1 MDSGRVIL
9 VTDKDI
15 REAEYNSSLETMETI
30 QPEDHC
36 VVISPHMCKHNHL
49 ILVDEFIRSN
59 LKGEF
64 KNPYTRNCVEF
75 SVDDLQLLQE
85 KRKEFIRNIKNDLHE
100 IFVQFLNVL
109 KMIQEEKVEI
119 LYFSEIAKIFNVIL
133 SALPFF
139 EELENAFGNYND
151 NYGILYK
158 EIKAQVVKS
167 IETFEKDIKEEPNMQ
182 QVRELVSFMTIPDD
196 MKEIIRYIFSNF
208 LNLLTELSEI
218 KAEFEYKNVLVGIFT
233 NLDDIHCMYTTFATL
248 SNMNPID
255 SKIQLILCM
264 IEDEIEKL
272 RASIRS

>member
-1 MDSGRVIL
+1 MDNGRVKL

-30 QPEDHC
+30 QPEERC
-36 VVISPHMCKHNHL
+36 VVIAPHMCKHNHL
-49 ILVDEFIRSN
+49 ILVDEFMRSN

-64 KNPYTRNCVEF
+64 KNPYTRNVVDFPE
-75 SVDDLQLLQE
+75 DDLRLLQE
-85 KRKEFIRNIKNDLHE
+85 KRKEFIKNIKNDLHE
-100 IFVQFLNVL
+100 IFVQFLEVL
-109 KMIQEEKVEI
+109 RMIQRESVEI

-158 EIKAQVVKS
+158 EIKTQVIKS
-167 IETFEKDIKEEPNMQ
+167 IETFEKDIKDEPNMQ
-182 QVRELVSFMTIPDD
+182 QIRELVSFMTIPDE

-218 KAEFEYKNVLVGIFT
+218 KAEFDYKNILVGIFT
-233 NLDDIHCMYTTFATL
+233 NLDDIHCMYTTFGTL
-248 SNMNPID
+248 SNMGPID
-255 SKIQLILCM
+255 TKIQLILCM

-272 RASIRS
+272 RATIRA

>member
-1 MDSGRVIL
+1 MDNGRVKL

-30 QPEDHC
+30 QPEERC
-36 VVISPHMCKHNHL
+36 VVIAPHMCKHNHL

-64 KNPYTRNCVEF
+64 KNPYTRNVVDFPE
-75 SVDDLQLLQE
+75 DDLRLLQE
-85 KRKEFIRNIKNDLHE
+85 KRKEFIKNIKNDLHE
-100 IFVQFLNVL
+100 IFVQFLEVL
-109 KMIQEEKVEI
+109 RMIQRESVEI

-158 EIKAQVVKS
+158 EIKTQVIKS
-167 IETFEKDIKEEPNMQ
+167 IETFEKDIKDEPNMQ
-182 QVRELVSFMTIPDD
+182 QIRELVSFMTIPDE

-218 KAEFEYKNVLVGIFT
+218 KAEFDYKNILVGIFT
-233 NLDDIHCMYTTFATL
+233 NLDDIHCMYTTFGTL
-248 SNMNPID
+248 SNMGPID
-255 SKIQLILCM
+255 TKIQLILCM

-272 RASIRS
+272 RATIRA